1 MNIAFIFYL
10 DKRSCIIF
18 ISIGTY
24 YISHWLNKTVNI
36 TKYAEDSS
44 VGGSLSVPMQS
55 KLCQHHGQEQSSR
68 SSHYKAV
75 LTKVIKKN
83 CRTNIREAYS
93 CRQRSTAAFSVEPAQ
108 YNISFSLP

>member
-24 YISHWLNKTVNI
+24 YISHWLNKTVKNI

-55 KLCQHHGQEQSSR
+55 KLWQHQGQEQSSR
-68 SSHYKAV
+68 ASHYKASCFNWK
-75 LTKVIKKN
+75 LLKK
-83 CRTNIREAYS
+83 T
-93 CRQRSTAAFSVEPAQ
+93 VAQ
-108 YNISFSLP
+108 I